1 MGHLDGGS
9 GATGHAGVPWGDMAG
24 HEAFSGVRVLVLNW
38 RDTSHPEGG
47 GSELYVEQMLR
58 GLVSRGASV
67 TMVCPRYPGAATHE
81 NRDGIRIL
89 RVGGRL
95 SIYLLVPLLMQ
106 LRRLPR
112 HDLVVEVQ
120 NGVPFL
126 AALYAHTPVAILVH
140 HVHREQWPI
149 LFPAPVARFGWWLE
163 SVLAPRVGRRSRYIT
178 VSQATKDELA
188 RLGVDPER
196 VSIVHNG
203 SPAQGDTTAA
213 ERSPEPRMIV
223 LGRLVPHKRVEVAID
238 VLARLTQR
246 YPDAILDVVGEGWWH
261 ETLEQHAHD
270 RRVHDKVRFWGRVD
284 EETRN
289 RLLGEA
295 WVSAVPS
302 VKEGWGLVI
311 VEAGMQQTPSVAFR
325 SAGGVRESI
334 VDGLTGLLV
343 DDVDGFA
350 AAVDQ
355 IFGDADMR
363 DDLGRWAEK
372 HARGFTWPASQE
384 KFAGVLGH
392 LLLP

>member
-1 MGHLDGGS
+1 
-9 GATGHAGVPWGDMAG
+9 MAG
-24 HEAFSGVRVLVLNW
+24 HEGFSGVRVLVLNW

-58 GLVSRGASV
+58 GLVARGASV
-67 TMVCPRYPGAATHE
+67 TMVCPRYRGSAQHE
-81 NRDGIRIL
+81 NRDGIDIL
-89 RVGGRL
+89 RIGGRL
-95 SIYLLVPLLMQ
+95 SVYLLVPLMML

-112 HDLVVEVQ
+112 HDVVVEVQ

-126 AALYAHTPVAILVH
+126 AALYARTPVAILVH

-149 LFPAPVARFGWWLE
+149 LFPGPIARCGWWLE
-163 SVLAPRVGRRSRYIT
+163 SVLAPRVGRHSHYIT
-178 VSQATKDELA
+178 VSQATRDELA
-188 RLGVDPER
+188 GFGIGPDR

-203 SPAQGDTTAA
+203 SPVHGDSTSADRAA
-213 ERSPEPRMIV
+213 EPRIVV

-238 VLARLTQR
+238 VLAEVAHR
-246 YPDAILDVVGEGWWH
+246 YPTASLDVVGEGWWH
-261 ETLEQHAHD
+261 EALEQHARD
-270 RRVHDKVRFWGRVD
+270 RGVVDRVRFWGRVD
-284 EETRN
+284 DETRN
-289 RLLGEA
+289 RLLAEA

-334 VDGLTGLLV
+334 VDGETGLLV
-343 DDVDGFA
+343 DDAAGFSE
-350 AAVDQ
+350 AVER
-355 IFGDADMR
+355 IFADPDLR

-384 KFAGVLGH
+384 RFAAVLAEVVSS
-392 LLLP
+392 

>member
-1 MGHLDGGS
+1 
-9 GATGHAGVPWGDMAG
+9 MAG
-24 HEAFSGVRVLVLNW
+24 PEFSGVRALVLNW

-58 GLVSRGASV
+58 GLVARGASV
-67 TMVCPRYPGAATHE
+67 TMVCPRYAGAARRE
-81 NRDGIRIL
+81 DRDGIQIL
-89 RVGGRL
+89 RLGGRL
-95 SIYLLVPLLMQ
+95 SIYLLVPLLML

-126 AALYAHTPVAILVH
+126 AASYARTPVAVLVH

-149 LFPAPVARFGWWLE
+149 LFRGPVAGFGWWLE
-163 SVLAPRVGRRSRYIT
+163 SVVAPWVARRSRYIT

-188 RLGVDPER
+188 RLGVGPER
-196 VSIVHNG
+196 VTVVHNG
-203 SPAQGDTTAA
+203 SPVLGDHVSA
-213 ERSPEPRMIV
+213 ERAPQPRMIA

-238 VLARLTQR
+238 VLARLSER
-246 YPDAILDVVGEGWWH
+246 YPDAVLDVVGEGWWH
-261 ETLEQHAHD
+261 QTLEEHAHD
-270 RRVHDKVRFWGRVD
+270 RGVHDRVRFWGRVD
-284 EETRN
+284 DDTRN
-289 RLLGEA
+289 RLLAEA

-334 VDGLTGLLV
+334 VDGLTGVLV
-343 DDVDGFA
+343 DDVDGYTE
-350 AAVDQ
+350 AVDR
-355 IFGDADMR
+355 IFADPGLR

-372 HARGFTWPASQE
+372 HARGFTWAASQE
-384 KFAGVLGH
+384 RFAAVLGH

>member
-1 MGHLDGGS
+1 
-9 GATGHAGVPWGDMAG
+9 MAG

-58 GLVSRGASV
+58 GLVARGAAV
-67 TMVCPRYPGAATHE
+67 TMVCPRYRGSAQRE
-81 NRDGIRIL
+81 NRDGIDIL

-95 SIYLLVPLLMQ
+95 SVYLLVPLMML

-112 HDLVVEVQ
+112 HDVVVEVQ

-126 AALYAHTPVAILVH
+126 AALYARTPVAILVH

-149 LFPAPVARFGWWLE
+149 LFPGPIARFGWWLE
-163 SVLAPRVGRRSRYIT
+163 SVLAPRVGRHSRYIT
-178 VSQATKDELA
+178 VSQATRDELA
-188 RLGVDPER
+188 GFGIGPDR

-203 SPAQGDTTAA
+203 SPVHGDATSADRA
-213 ERSPEPRMIV
+213 SEPRMVV

-238 VLARLTQR
+238 VLAEVAHR
-246 YPDAILDVVGEGWWH
+246 YPTASLDVVGEGWWH
-261 ETLEQHAHD
+261 EALEQHARERGVVD
-270 RRVHDKVRFWGRVD
+270 RVRFWGRVD
-284 EETRN
+284 DETRN
-289 RLLGEA
+289 RLLAEA

-302 VKEGWGLVI
+302 VKEGWGLMI

-334 VDGLTGLLV
+334 VDGETGLLV
-343 DDVDGFA
+343 DDAAGFSE
-350 AAVDQ
+350 AVER
-355 IFGDADMR
+355 IFADPDLR
-363 DDLGRWAEK
+363 DELGRWAEK

-384 KFAGVLGH
+384 RFAAVLAEV
-392 LLLP
+392 LSS